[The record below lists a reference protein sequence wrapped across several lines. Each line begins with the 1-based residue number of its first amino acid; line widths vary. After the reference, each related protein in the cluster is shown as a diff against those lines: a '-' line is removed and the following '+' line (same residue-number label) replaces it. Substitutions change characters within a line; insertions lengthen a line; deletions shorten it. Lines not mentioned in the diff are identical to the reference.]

1 MVLLGGCDFMEHL
14 FSEFG
19 CRADLFSESQRIK
32 YTIQQRTQ
40 DIPDARTYLLT
51 LQEIR
56 VKYVVCFL
64 NISPRKFFFYLI
76 ALCSL

>member
-1 MVLLGGCDFMEHL
+1 MVCLGGCDSMEPF

-19 CRADLFSESQRIK
+19 CRADLFSESQRVK
-32 YTIQQRTQ
+32 YTIQLRTQ

-56 VKYVVCFL
+56 AKYVLLYASCVL
-64 NISPRKFFFYLI
+64 LSSQY
-76 ALCSL
+76 